1 MAKARKTK
9 GADEKKLADAV
20 MVIANAVERYRDR
33 HGLSSAGV
41 SVDVTTTSNKVD
53 VVVYDHD
60 NGDTT
65 CGTFAQALDELAV
78 KVVKPRKLELRK

>member
-9 GADEKKLADAV
+9 GADEKKMADAV

-33 HGLSSAGV
+33 RGLSSAGV

-65 CGTFAQALDELAV
+65 C
-78 KVVKPRKLELRK
+78 